1 MQPTGEP
8 APKSTETSAIGTSPV
23 TPGGEPMASSQTPQY
38 DRPPPGLAQGK
49 FAAPAWLIA
58 SIGLAIVLG
67 VVAFFVMRN
76 RRDKRKQAYE
86 SIAPKSSRR

>member
-8 APKSTETSAIGTSPV
+8 APQSTESSATGTSSA
-23 TPGGEPMASSQTPQY
+23 TPGALSTTSSPAPQY
-38 DRPPPGLAQGK
+38 DRPPPGLAQGRL
-49 FAAPAWLIA
+49 AAPAWLIA

-67 VVAFFVMRN
+67 VVAFFVMRS